1 MKRSSTQRGGS
12 SRKRA
17 KNVFSLQSFGLS
29 LRDPASTSTPSTAR
43 TANLTAD
50 GRRADVQIIELQ
62 PPERTSGPPVS
73 GPPVDLSDDD
83 NDWLDLPGPNIAD
96 SVHTSSMTQNSARK
110 RKWYATTDD
119 NLRYWVQNFR
129 DEYLRV
135 LITREGTMGGVGLC
149 SCGEAEA
156 EYRCNECHG
165 MQMFCRACI
174 VEAHRRR
181 PLCRIEAWN
190 GRFFERRELRK
201 LGLRVQLG
209 HADNQPCPRAH
220 RGREKF
226 VVIAPN
232 GFHHVAVDFC
242 QCRLSNSTH
251 RWEQLLLYGWFPSTP
266 DNPQSAVTI
275 SALKL
280 FHAVSLQ
287 GKTTA
292 YHFFNALVK
301 ITDNTGS
308 RAFQRRY
315 RLVLRLAREWRN
327 LRALKRGGMGNDR
340 DRFSAETRDGEL
352 AVECIAC
359 PKVGVN
365 LPEGWQMASPERR
378 FLFAVFWAFDA
389 CFRLKRKKISSWA
402 ADPSIQDGWA
412 YFTAWKEYG
421 PFVSTLGEQTEMST
435 CTGLAALDHA
445 NTKYAQGYAATGCG
459 MVTCGRHEVVAKNGV
474 GDLQAG
480 EKYGNMDYIVASA
493 WRHVR
498 DLLFFLLS
506 YDIMCQWS
514 KNLKERLLK
523 LPPALRFH
531 LVQYIVKFVIPKLHI
546 LGHLRWCQEFFS
558 LLFTLGAA
566 QADMEGIER
575 IWSSSGLMG
584 ASTREMGPGARQ
596 DTLDDFWHYWNW
608 NKVVGMGLT
617 LRKRLLKAVKE
628 LQRQRDGLEEFSEAQ
643 GDQVPVWKQMVDDFE
658 SGASLVNP
666 YQLPKSGPSLRE
678 IELELAREE
687 EKTERASSTVRDA
700 ADGTMTEYLM
710 LGLEIEGQQRQ
721 LAADLLANKSPT
733 AKELT
738 DFVTRRTR
746 ISRQIKKLRLLQRR
760 YSPGALQHLATAP
773 DALEVPEAERTPLLL
788 PSALSHAERSP
799 PLSAPG
805 LAVSE
810 ARLRDGQCDE
820 SLDLIRHGLC
830 VKKRLQTYRSRNS
843 RRQHQNTRSRTLVDS
858 QQRKVDLAA
867 NTYRQARTARR
878 ALDDVAGASQWQELK
893 KADRKQRAMK
903 GKRKEAAQENENG
916 EVRGVP
922 GMGEKNRLVSWI
934 WLSAGYTGGVMG
946 ENMYEGVRVEW
957 CKAYARVKRWRE
969 EVLLLQ
975 EEMARCLRSLEW
987 QATVWDGRAMEPHY
1001 SGTRT
1006 YSPMHRDGAMAF
1018 AARQAALRR
1027 TLAARFRRMWWSLTD
1042 RIEGPQAAASSES
1055 SGMDDHERGGGG
1067 NGSSGEEEDTAGS
1080 DDGGAASY
1088 ADPCTADAEGVVAE
1102 MSPEDE
1108 ALRRAQ
1114 IDELLAIQS
1123 TSANQY
1129 DDI

>member
-280 FHAVSLQ
+280 FHAVM
-287 GKTTA
+287 
-292 YHFFNALVK
+292 K

-340 DRFSAETRDGEL
+340 DL
-352 AVECIAC
+352 
-359 PKVGVN
+359 GVN

-608 NKVVGMGLT
+608 NKALHFANGC
-617 LRKRLLKAVKE
+617 LRRLKE

-773 DALEVPEAERTPLLL
+773 DALE
-788 PSALSHAERSP
+788 
-799 PLSAPG
+799 
-805 LAVSE
+805 

-893 KADRKQRAMK
+893 KADVRMLEDEEEAKKRKQRAMK

-1027 TLAARFRRMWWSLTD
+1027 TLAARFSPD
-1042 RIEGPQAAASSES
+1042 GPQAAASSES